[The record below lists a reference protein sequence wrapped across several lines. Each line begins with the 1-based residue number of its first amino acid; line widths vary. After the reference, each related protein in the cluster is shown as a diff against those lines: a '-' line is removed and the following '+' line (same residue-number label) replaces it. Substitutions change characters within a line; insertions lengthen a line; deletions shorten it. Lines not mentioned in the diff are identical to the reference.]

1 MLSVVCLRP
10 QTPHIRGLMM
20 LGCDAG
26 GVSDGFPLYLVAAS
40 SGTQNAGRR
49 RYPTGL
55 LGFDN
60 APARCAKP
68 RSGVEAA
75 GEAVGGRTEGRR
87 TRGRYR
93 GGPPGRR
100 RPIRCRMRRRGAQ
113 KSGRMGS
120 AGPGPFTG
128 GGPASR
134 QRGRPQADRGRPRRR
149 LERMKIS
156 PSRLRPRSRARGGP
170 SPTLRLPS

>member
-1 MLSVVCLRP
+1 M
-10 QTPHIRGLMM
+10 
-20 LGCDAG
+20 
-26 GVSDGFPLYLVAAS
+26 AAS

-100 RPIRCRMRRRGAQ
+100 RPIRCRMRRRG
-113 KSGRMGS
+113 S
-120 AGPGPFTG
+120 A
-128 GGPASR
+128 
-134 QRGRPQADRGRPRRR
+134 D
-149 LERMKIS
+149 
-156 PSRLRPRSRARGGP
+156 
-170 SPTLRLPS
+170 